1 MKYEWKI
8 SPTAKRSEDVSP
20 KLLSRLNQLESE
32 NKLLKMRCASLEHDL
47 FGSIGFLLDNAS
59 EYIVLKLADG
69 LNRKWSVR
77 NGKREHGNER

>member
-32 NKLLKMRCASLEHDL
+32 NKLLKMRCASLERDL

-59 EYIVLKLADG
+59 EYIILKLADG

-77 NGKREHGNER
+77 HGKREHGNER